1 MIAKKEWFR
10 PRLFGWGLRP
20 VTREGWLYISIA
32 VLLFI
37 AALNLPIS
45 KLGRVITAGVI
56 MAAFLIDVLIVMV
69 QMYMSLDER
78 EKKHQMI
85 IETTVSYVGISALI
99 IVALYEAF
107 VIGRINMGL
116 FVVLGAMVVAKVITS
131 LYLWK
136 NA

>member
-10 PRLFGWGLRP
+10 PRIFGWGLRP

-45 KLGRVITAGVI
+45 KLGRVITASVI
-56 MAAFLIDVLIVMV
+56 MAVFLIDVLIVMV
-69 QMYMSLDER
+69 QMYKSLDER
-78 EKKHQMI
+78 ERKHQMI
-85 IETTVSYVGISALI
+85 IETTVSYVGISALV

-107 VIGRINMGL
+107 VIGRINIGL